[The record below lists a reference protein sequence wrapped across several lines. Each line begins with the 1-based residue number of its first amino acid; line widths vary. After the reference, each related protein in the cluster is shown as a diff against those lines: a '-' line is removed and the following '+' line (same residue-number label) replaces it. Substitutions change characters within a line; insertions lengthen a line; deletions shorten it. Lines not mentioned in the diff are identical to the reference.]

1 MNEKHLLQMP
11 ARAAGTTYTLR
22 LPRELLDQLHFVAS
36 YNGRSANMEIVQLI
50 KKHIAEFEAKHGKIN
65 E

>member
-1 MNEKHLLQMP
+1 MQGSNDKTTFTVRITREMLEKFH
-11 ARAAGTTYTLR
+11 YISDY
-22 LPRELLDQLHFVAS
+22 E
-36 YNGRSANMEIVQLI
+36 GRSSNKEMIQLI